1 MRKEQTENKIEK
13 FEKYVSLLQQADIK
27 EQGRNMRVSNM
38 FLEQLCLKYAKDT
51 KEKQEIT
58 MTVKTIQKLMF
69 AICYNLKSEIIT
81 DLKINPNSDYITIT
95 YNFDIYRVSVATRYI
110 LNEKYKLNL
119 PTDNPYK
126 DIDNTEKLKEFE
138 AFTL

>member
-1 MRKEQTENKIEK
+1 MKKEQTENKIEK
-13 FEKYVSLLQQADIK
+13 FEKYVGLLQQADIE

-38 FLEQLCLKYAKDT
+38 LLEQLCIKYARDN
-51 KEKQEIT
+51 EKNQEIT

-81 DLKINPNSDYITIT
+81 NLKISPNGDYITIA
-95 YNFDIYRVSVATRYI
+95 YDFDIYRVPVATRYT
-110 LNEKYKLNL
+110 LNETHKLNL
-119 PTDNPYK
+119 PTDRPYK
-126 DIDNTEKLKEFE
+126 DVDNAEKLKEFE